1 MMTDYN
7 SKSKTGGRIN
17 SKIDNQDS
25 VSAIYAIEQLNNP
38 DIFNF
43 GISIDDFSI
52 KCEGNDDIEIINNDY
67 HIFIQV
73 KSSNISNAEFI
84 KTMDSFLNNY
94 NMYKEKECF
103 FVISS
108 FESIKLNNKNF
119 TERLHDY
126 INVYH
131 NQFETIS
138 LKQKIKETLLSD
150 FCIEK
155 YQEIINHLTVDTRPL
170 FRDNKDTKAIFA
182 RYLRLAYGF
191 KDHGEKS
198 IDNLFI
204 LITNKFAELR
214 RNRNFI
220 DKSSIEAMLGKEL
233 CRSSYLSG
241 MSLALGYTRTEDG
254 YVKDKDLIS
263 KRDSIELGAKKA
275 SKTILSNWRKAYF
288 KEFLISSLLGAKRCP
303 KCGHPMIANINGLRG
318 IACPDCG
325 YTPYVTMITF
335 CECGEYEVVK
345 TQPELT
351 DDKIFNYL
359 NDFFSD
365 TNNTY
370 CKSCKRELLDDC
382 VEDRIMLLSI
392 PIPFDEYKNID
403 IIYKNS
409 KY

>member
-1 MMTDYN
+1 MMSDYN
-7 SKSKTGGRIN
+7 SKSKTGGKIN

-25 VSAIYAIEQLNNP
+25 VAAIYAIEQLNNP

-43 GISIDDFSI
+43 DISINDYSI

-73 KSSNISNAEFI
+73 KSSTINNAEFT
-84 KTMDSFLNNY
+84 KTMESFLNNSSLETD
-94 NMYKEKECF
+94 KKSF
-103 FVISS
+103 FVISA
-108 FESIKLNNKNF
+108 FECVKINNKNF
-119 TERLHDY
+119 TDRLHEY

-131 NQFETIS
+131 NKFES
-138 LKQKIKETLLSD
+138 DSVKKDIKNTLLSD
-150 FCIEK
+150 FSMEK
-155 YQEIINHLTVDTRPL
+155 YKEIIDYLTIDTRPL

-204 LITNKFAELR
+204 LLTNTFAELR

-220 DKSSIEAMLGKEL
+220 EKSSIEAMLGKEL

-241 MSLALGYTRTEDG
+241 MSLALGYTRTENG
-254 YVKDKDLIS
+254 YVKDKTLIS
-263 KRDSIELGAKKA
+263 KRESIELGAKKA
-275 SKTILSNWRKAYF
+275 VKIILSNWRKAYL
-288 KEFLISSLLGAKRCP
+288 KEFLKSSVFGAKRCP
-303 KCGHPMIANINGLRG
+303 ICGHPMIANINGLKG

-325 YTPYVTMITF
+325 YNPYVTMIAF
-335 CECGEYEVVK
+335 CECGEFEVVK

-359 NDFFSD
+359 NDFFSNRND
-365 TNNTY
+365 TY
-370 CKSCKRELLDDC
+370 CKSCKKDLLDDC
-382 VEDRIMLLSI
+382 VEERIMLLSI

>member
-1 MMTDYN
+1 MSDYN

-25 VSAIYAIEQLNNP
+25 VASIYAIEQLNNP

-43 GISIDDFSI
+43 GISIDDYAI
-52 KCEGNDDIEIINNDY
+52 KCEGDDDIEIISNDY

-73 KSSNISNAEFI
+73 KSSSIANADFL

-94 NMYKEKECF
+94 NLEKEKKCY
-103 FVISS
+103 FVISA
-108 FESIKLNNKNF
+108 FEPIKINNKNF
-119 TERLHDY
+119 TEHLHDY

-131 NQFETIS
+131 NQFESTS
-138 LKQKIKETLLSD
+138 KKQDIKKTLLSD
-150 FCIEK
+150 FSIEI
-155 YQEIINHLTVDTRPL
+155 YQDIIDHLTIDTRPL

-204 LITNKFAELR
+204 SLTDKFAELR
-214 RNRNFI
+214 RNRNHI
-220 DKSSIEAMLGKEL
+220 DKSSIETILGKEL
-233 CRSSYLSG
+233 CKSSNLSG
-241 MSLALGYTRTEDG
+241 ISLALGYTKLEGG
-254 YVKDKDLIS
+254 YVKDKNLMS
-263 KRDSIELGAKKA
+263 KRESIVFGAKKA
-275 SKTILSNWRKAYF
+275 AKTIMHNWRKAYF
-288 KEFLISSLLGAKRCP
+288 KKFLLNFLLSAKQCP
-303 KCGHPMIANINGLRG
+303 KCGHPMMANINGLNG

-325 YTPYVTMITF
+325 YNPYVTMIAF
-335 CECGEYEVVK
+335 CECGEFEVVK

-359 NDFFSD
+359 NNFFISRND
-365 TNNTY
+365 TH
-370 CKSCKRELLDDC
+370 CKSCGKDLMDDF
-382 VEDRIMLLSI
+382 VEERIMLMPI
-392 PIPFDEYKNID
+392 PIPYDEYKNINV
-403 IIYKNS
+403 IYKNN